1 MAMEKS
7 VKKPLHYHLFSLMS
21 FCASKLNYIGID
33 MLGTQHFNLFIRS
46 LADQL
51 LPQPT
56 QYSGYLRA
64 TKPLIDISKQAN
76 INERVYHYTKRLIA
90 DSQAPLVHL
99 PDDLPPIAVHKTKA
113 SQQKAL
119 TAHFRRE
126 WQYRLSLE
134 QSRLIESL
142 AEGAKL
148 APMITSALADLS
160 YAIKQ
165 LDDGALVAER
175 DNASAILSIP
185 CSSDINKFND
195 TFWSEQALRQLNALK
210 DKHHCAAAVYITPG
224 RIDMQHRALSK
235 KLDIF
240 VLSGWEV
247 IRLLHDTRLC
257 NSPTFDT
264 LDRVG
269 GRV

>member
-195 TFWSEQALRQLNALK
+195 
-210 DKHHCAAAVYITPG
+210 KHHCAAAVYITPG